1 MKPQHAGYQAYKRN
15 KYETASPH
23 KLISLLYDA
32 CLQNGNRAKQALLDG
47 RKQEAHTA
55 ILKMQ
60 DILYELIASLND
72 AQGGEISQNLK
83 QIYLY
88 AIDRLV
94 EANLS
99 KTVEP
104 IEEAISLIASI
115 QSAWEE
121 IGKNMHVGLAS
132 NGTTI

>member
-32 CLQNGNRAKQALLDG
+32 CLLNGNRAKQALLEG
-47 RKQEAHTA
+47 KKQEAHTA

-88 AIDRLV
+88 AINRLV

-104 IEEAISLIASI
+104 IEEAISLIVSI

-121 IGKNMHVGLAS
+121 IGKNMHAGLAS